1 MTRTEDRLIAALES
15 AAAAVRVEA
24 MRPLAAPGKSG
35 PGRAGPRPDGPAM
48 HGRRRRAWLAAAVPA
63 AASIA
68 VVASLVA
75 LNSQKPSPE
84 PVQTAAYIGGSEPRV
99 PAFFVDAGSLTPDYD
114 HQIRVISLATGKV
127 TSTEHFPAGA
137 EDITFVT
144 EQPQTGNFIAAFF
157 SNQAGGLQL
166 YRFRITGIGKITPLT
181 RIGGILPQR
190 QPENIAVLGLSPDGS
205 RLALSLIAN
214 NIPAPSHA
222 AASKIIL
229 LNLTNGTRQVWNDRL
244 TDRKH
249 YPRITSAAWTQ
260 DGQALAFATHICR
273 VTSLSCFWEFRK
285 LVKVGSG
292 LRAGPVLLRRSGM
305 NSPVQEPVISPDG
318 LSVVEVRSGPG
329 TDTSLVRISLAT
341 GGQTV
346 LHRWRTPGT
355 FQVGPNE
362 GNFLV
367 IGQQLH
373 GGNWRLAGWVN
384 DAGFHSLD
392 HRPAS

>member
-1 MTRTEDRLIAALES
+1 M
-15 AAAAVRVEA
+15 
-24 MRPLAAPGKSG
+24 
-35 PGRAGPRPDGPAM
+35 
-48 HGRRRRAWLAAAVPA
+48 
-63 AASIA
+63 
-68 VVASLVA
+68 
-75 LNSQKPSPE
+75 
-84 PVQTAAYIGGSEPRV
+84 
-99 PAFFVDAGSLTPDYD
+99 
-114 HQIRVISLATGKV
+114 
-127 TSTEHFPAGA
+127 
-137 EDITFVT
+137 
-144 EQPQTGNFIAAFF
+144 
-157 SNQAGGLQL
+157 
-166 YRFRITGIGKITPLT
+166 
-181 RIGGILPQR
+181 PQR

-367 IGQQLH
+367 IGQQLQ

-392 HRPAS
+392 HRPASSTLPPLMKQWPSPAGPSCRQPRMRVIPAPGAQVSEHLVGAGHKHVRVGDVGDALDQVEAADLTRPAVASPP